1 MSKQYAEENL
11 LEWYGNLEPASVQVG
26 QAPEEEPEEKPQEKP
41 QESPEK
47 VVDKI
52 EKGAELHKAM
62 AMIKALDN
70 KLALMSGAFSGY
82 DESDKKDKLKNE
94 AKELIKRIQEII
106 NEL

>member
-11 LEWYGNLEPASVQVG
+11 LEWYGNLEPASVQAD
-26 QAPEEEPEEKPQEKP
+26 QTPEKEPEEKS

-82 DESDKKDKLKNE
+82 DNSDKKDKLKNE